1 MQSCPIE
8 ARGLTALLLLLL
20 LGAVLTGTGAADEDP
35 AEAAY
40 RAGSDA
46 LRSKNYRD
54 AVTALERAAELRPKH
69 RDTWLKLGISHSALR
84 NWDGAIEAYRRLIE
98 IDPEHT
104 KAHHN
109 LGNVHFR
116 RGDLENAAIEYGK
129 ALELD
134 PDYMLAA
141 FHHGWMLR
149 QLGRAE
155 EAEQSFRLCLDL
167 PADDPQALRTRVDC
181 LFGLGSIRHRA
192 GDYESSAQMMEQ
204 VLSVHRGHPEARYY
218 LGMAYRQLGRIDEA
232 ERQLEIHRR
241 MLSARR
247 EQPSS
252 SGGPAER

>member
-1 MQSCPIE
+1 MQTRSNDL
-8 ARGLTALLLLLL
+8 RGLAALLLLSLI
-20 LGAVLTGTGAADEDP
+20 GVVAADTTAADDHP
-35 AEAAY
+35 AEEAF
-40 RAGSDA
+40 RVGSEA

-54 AVTALERAAELRPKH
+54 AATALERAAELRPEH
-69 RDTWLKLGISHSALR
+69 TDTWLKLGISRSALGD
-84 NWDGAIEAYRRLIE
+84 WEAAIVAYRRLIE
-98 IDPEHT
+98 IDPEHA

-116 RGDLENAAIEYGK
+116 RGDLETAAAEYGN
-129 ALELD
+129 ALKLD

-155 EAEQSFRLCLDL
+155 EAERSFRRCLEL

-218 LGMAYRQLGRIDEA
+218 LGMAYRQLGRIDDA
-232 ERQLEIHRR
+232 EQQLEIHRR